1 MCYNKTRKKDLR
13 GEDLMFNKDNPKL
26 CAYCAWADKTAG
38 EKMLCYYNGPVA
50 ADYKCRRYKYDP
62 YKRNPSRRPDIKPV
76 VIDTKGVV

>member
-1 MCYNKTRKKDLR
+1 
-13 GEDLMFNKDNPKL
+13 
-26 CAYCAWADKTAG
+26 
-38 EKMLCYYNGPVA
+38 MLCYYNGPVA